1 MPVTIAPSAEA
12 CQAIVARINAGSGI
26 AYTLPSAAYYTYEQS
41 EQLIK
46 VELLEVEVLCEQSG
60 TLQETLDI
68 EDRTSH
74 DMVISVRQ
82 KVANANPS
90 TIDPLKLIVRQI
102 FQRVNE
108 YATDRIRVWD
118 CDLEDDGP
126 NESILR
132 QAGVFSASFPL
143 RVEVEAS
150 P

>member
-1 MPVTIAPSAEA
+1 MPVTIAPDAEA
-12 CQAIVARINAGSGI
+12 CQALVDRINAGSGVT
-26 AYTLPSAAYYTYEQS
+26 YTLPSAAFYSYEQS
-41 EQLIK
+41 EDLNK
-46 VELLEVEVLCEQSG
+46 VTDLEVEILCERSG

-74 DMVISVRQ
+74 EILVSVRK
-82 KVANANPS
+82 KVANAKPA

-102 FQRVNE
+102 FQRVNG
-108 YATDRIRVWD
+108 YATSRIRVWD

-126 NESILR
+126 NQEILR

-143 RVEVEAS
+143 RIEVEAS